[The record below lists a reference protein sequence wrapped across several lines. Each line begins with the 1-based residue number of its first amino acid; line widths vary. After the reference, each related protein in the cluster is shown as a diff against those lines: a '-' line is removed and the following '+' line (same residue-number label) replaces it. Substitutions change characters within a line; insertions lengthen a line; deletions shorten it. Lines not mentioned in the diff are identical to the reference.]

1 MIKINENKVVIPLT
15 VVELESFFDSTSLKV
30 IKYFLRKSLVSQPEK
45 LPLQED
51 IPIQIPKEHIEQWVC
66 QSIGAIPVGAGSYA
80 VDVLSKDKEWGADIK
95 MLSCQVNKNNGQLRN
110 SNSGETSLSQNF
122 GDSESIGGNTLDELF
137 KKNEYGVI
145 WDKWKYIFKKKYL
158 KVNQDFGV
166 TKIYY
171 FFILR
176 ANLDFHLCGL
186 KVDLNNLEKT
196 EVNYEKST
204 NKSVWIKN
212 FIDNNFGNVKV
223 YRSKKR
229 LELRLRP
236 KYWVDNNFVKTFST
250 DFKHLEVDIRNLV
263 EEKELNSHIDSKMTP
278 ILKNLKIDIV

>member
-1 MIKINENKVVIPLT
+1 MIKLDENKVVIPLT
-15 VVELESFFDSTSLKV
+15 VEELGSFFDPTSLKV

-80 VDVLSKDKEWGADIK
+80 VDVLSKNKEWGADIK

-110 SNSGETSLSQNF
+110 SSSGETSLSQNF

-145 WDKWKYIFKKKYL
+145 WDKWKDIFQKKYL

-204 NKSVWIKN
+204 SKSVWIKN

-236 KYWVDNNFVKTFST
+236 KYWVDNHFVKTFST
-250 DFKHLEVDIRNLV
+250 NFQHLEVDIRNLV
-263 EEKELNSHIDSKMTP
+263 EENELDSHIDSKMIP
-278 ILKNLKIDIV
+278 VLKNLKIEIN